1 MGNMVETAAQGRV
14 ARFRGDRCCC
24 LRCSLKR
31 DGSCSALCL
40 FPDSFPQARIL
51 VALHD
56 GICPMCINHVPSVF
70 VLTTLPHYFFPCI
83 HILFFSQLIEF
94 SQYACP
100 HVSVGW
106 FGRFIFFIHYF
117 HPLLSFYDFLHFG
130 FPSHIPLS
138 PIACT
143 YLDYDR
149 HPAPPCPYT
158 CTGIGRACELVLKNL
173 VGKQS
178 RVAENRLHTSCRR
191 HTSTAGQ
198 VGQV

>member
-24 LRCSLKR
+24 LQCSLKR

-106 FGRFIFFIHYF
+106 FGRFIFLYTI
-117 HPLLSFYDFLHFG
+117 SIRS
-130 FPSHIPLS
+130 FPSTTSFTSASPLTS
-138 PIACT
+138 PF
-143 YLDYDR
+143 L
-149 HPAPPCPYT
+149 
-158 CTGIGRACELVLKNL
+158 L
-173 VGKQS
+173 
-178 RVAENRLHTSCRR
+178 LHV
-191 HTSTAGQ
+191 HT
-198 VGQV
+198 